1 LPHLRLLNLDYGH
14 TPSRDHA
21 RALADCRNVLKSGD
35 AANAEQLWKRL
46 LGIADEN
53 RPGGSIDL
61 PKLLGMLR
69 AAMADDPDLAPNA
82 EQLARAL
89 YYGSAALAVRS
100 ENTAQMEAEVGAFAL
115 LFTIGLGMLLGV
127 VAAVRQ
133 NTWVDYVLSTTSV
146 IGYRMPNFVIATFLL
161 LFFAVWLDNTT
172 NGSFYFQIGWSGT
185 YGSIGEIW
193 LPAFALGFPYASIV
207 ARLTRASMLEVIR
220 QDYIRT
226 ARAKGLRE
234 TVIMVRHALR
244 NALIPVI
251 TILGPLVIGIITGGV
266 IIENIFGIPGLGKEF
281 ATSILNRDYN
291 IVIGVFTMYAAMVGL
306 ANLLVVMLYVVID
319 PRIRY

>member
-1 LPHLRLLNLDYGH
+1 MLTRGTLVYIGQRLVLIALSVLGVSSFVFLAIHRLP
-14 TPSRDHA
+14 
-21 RALADCRNVLKSGD
+21 
-35 AANAEQLWKRL
+35 
-46 LGIADEN
+46 
-53 RPGGSIDL
+53 
-61 PKLLGMLR
+61 
-69 AAMADDPDLAPNA
+69 
-82 EQLARAL
+82 
-89 YYGSAALAVRS
+89 GSALFS
-100 ENTAQMEAEVGAFAL
+100 EHLHGTQFELLLHHYGLDKPLWQQYLSFIQGMFLHGDLGESLVNRGLPITPLVLREMSVSAEVGMFAL
-115 LFTIGLGMLLGV
+115 IFTIGLGMLLGI

-133 NTWVDYVLSTTSV
+133 NTWVDYVLSSTSV
-146 IGYRMPNFVIATFLL
+146 VGYSMPNFVIATFLIL
-161 LFFAVWLDNTT
+161 VFAVWMDNLTQH
-172 NGSFYFQIGWSGT
+172 SFYFQIGWTGRYGT
-185 YGSIGEIW
+185 IGEIW

-226 ARAKGLRE
+226 ARAKGVRE

-266 IIENIFGIPGLGKEF
+266 VIENIFGIPGLGKEF

-291 IVIGVFTMYAAMVGL
+291 IVIGVFTGYAALVGL
-306 ANLLVVMLYVVID
+306 ANLGVDLLYVVID